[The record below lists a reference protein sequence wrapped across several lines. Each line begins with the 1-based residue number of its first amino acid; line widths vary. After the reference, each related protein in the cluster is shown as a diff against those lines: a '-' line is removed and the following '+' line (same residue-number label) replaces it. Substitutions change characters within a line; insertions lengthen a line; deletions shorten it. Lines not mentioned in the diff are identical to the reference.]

1 MINGQTHFGG
11 YRRQRKNRHVSGGSL
26 CRRSNQVGGTWG
38 TNTNTGPTD
47 VDGSK
52 WVPGGAT
59 GVGINV
65 RLRSVNTMS
74 GSWRITDTPTLANEI
89 INFVMEQ
96 HGERKSYPAR
106 VSFILFL
113 SLCVADEK
121 IEKELNCPGDN
132 FLWFSCTL
140 SGRLQKVRFNRLLE
154 MQFLFLWPFS
164 TMRCV

>member
-1 MINGQTHFGG
+1 MLGRYTKLKMINGQTHFGG

-38 TNTNTGPTD
+38 TNTNAGPTD

-106 VSFILFL
+106 RREIIGQKQKKRVRPQE
-113 SLCVADEK
+113 ADLTE
-121 IEKELNCPGDN
+121 
-132 FLWFSCTL
+132 
-140 SGRLQKVRFNRLLE
+140 
-154 MQFLFLWPFS
+154 
-164 TMRCV
+164 